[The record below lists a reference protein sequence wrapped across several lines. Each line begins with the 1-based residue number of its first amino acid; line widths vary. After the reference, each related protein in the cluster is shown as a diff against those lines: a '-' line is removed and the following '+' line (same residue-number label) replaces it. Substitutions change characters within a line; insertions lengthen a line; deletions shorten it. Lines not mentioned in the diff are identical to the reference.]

1 MATKLTQFQ
10 AARLGRRSSSDIKNL
25 VRSYQTQFA
34 EVNDQYAKDFGAYQK
49 SVAEKMAPFEAAM
62 NEYGNVAEPKYQAE
76 LAQYNSALEDYNR
89 KLAEIE
95 ADPVIATTASQT
107 YRTWYGKKKTDTFE
121 VFIPKEI
128 PTFDA
133 KMPNLPG
140 APKAPDIAQ
149 FDASKNKAQREGLSQ
164 SMQREI
170 SERSA
175 ARRNVAQR
183 GRGRTM
189 LGGVTQ

>member
-25 VRSYQTQFA
+25 VRSYQSQFA

-62 NEYGNVAEPKYQAE
+62 AEYGSTVEPQYQAE
-76 LAQYNSALEDYNR
+76 LAQYNTALEEYNR

-95 ADPVIATTASQT
+95 ADPVIQT
-107 YRTWYGKKKTDTFE
+107 QAYSEYRTWYGKKKRDYFD
-121 VFIPKEI
+121 VFIPKEL

-140 APKAPDIAQ
+140 APVAPEMAQ
-149 FDASKNKAQREGLSQ
+149 FDSSKFTEQRKSLTEGMEREMGERRAARKNV
-164 SMQREI
+164 MQR
-170 SERSA
+170 
-175 ARRNVAQR
+175 
-183 GRGRTM
+183 GGRTM
-189 LGGVTQ
+189 LGDAKQ

>member
-49 SVAEKMAPFEAAM
+49 SVAETMAPFEAAM
-62 NEYGNVAEPKYQAE
+62 AEYGSTIEPQYQAE
-76 LAQYNSALEDYNR
+76 LAQYNTALEEYNR

-95 ADPVIATTASQT
+95 ADPVIQTTASTT
-107 YRTWYGKKKTDTFE
+107 YRTWYGKKKTDTFD
-121 VFIPKEI
+121 VFIPKEL

-140 APKAPDIAQ
+140 APVAPEMAQ
-149 FDASKNKAQREGLSQ
+149 FDSSKFTEQRKSLTEG
-164 SMQREI
+164 MNREM

-175 ARRNVAQR
+175 ARKNVVQR
-183 GRGRTM
+183 GRGRS
-189 LGGVTQ
+189 LLQGA

>member
-34 EVNDQYAKDFGAYQK
+34 EVNDQFAKDFGAYQR
-49 SVAEKMAPFEAAM
+49 SVAEKMAPYEAAM
-62 NEYGNVAEPKYQAE
+62 AEYGATAEPQYRDE
-76 LAQYNSALEDYNR
+76 LAKYNAALEDYNR

-95 ADPVIATTASQT
+95 ADPVIATTATQT

-121 VFIPKEI
+121 VFVPKEI
-128 PTFDA
+128 PTFDM
-133 KMPNLPG
+133 KMPALPN
-140 APKAPDIAQ
+140 APKAPDIEQ
-149 FDASKNKAQREGLSQ
+149 FDMSKNKAQRDALSQ
-164 SMQREI
+164 SMQRELG
-170 SERSA
+170 ERGA

-183 GRGRTM
+183 GRGRT
-189 LGGVTQ
+189 LLQGV

>member
-62 NEYGNVAEPKYQAE
+62 AEYGSTVEPQYQAD
-76 LAQYNSALEDYNR
+76 LAQYNTALEDYNR

-95 ADPVIATTASQT
+95 ADPVIQT
-107 YRTWYGKKKTDTFE
+107 QAYVEYREWYGKKKRDYFD
-121 VFIPKEI
+121 VYIPKEL
-128 PTFDA
+128 PTFNA
-133 KMPNLPG
+133 KMPNLPN
-140 APKAPDIAQ
+140 APVAPEMEQ
-149 FDASKNKAQREGLSQ
+149 FDSSRFAEQRKSLTQGMEREMGERRAARKNV
-164 SMQREI
+164 MQR
-170 SERSA
+170 
-175 ARRNVAQR
+175 
-183 GRGRTM
+183 GGRTM
-189 LGGVTQ
+189 LGDAKQ